1 MFYSSVSP
9 GFGLCLGLTADVQ
22 AAQQLIDVGCIGGT
36 VVLHKDEPGCF
47 ADVHLLAHFG
57 AHMTGGAV
65 QRLDGGLG
73 AVRAAHHAH
82 IHLGH
87 IQVGGSRPGG

>member
-1 MFYSSVSP
+1 MFHPFRKAVKCVLLLGLP

-47 ADVHLLAHFG
+47 ADIISS
-57 AHMTGGAV
+57 V
-65 QRLDGGLG
+65 Q
-73 AVRAAHHAH
+73 AIEYSEKNTVF
-82 IHLGH
+82 
-87 IQVGGSRPGG
+87 V